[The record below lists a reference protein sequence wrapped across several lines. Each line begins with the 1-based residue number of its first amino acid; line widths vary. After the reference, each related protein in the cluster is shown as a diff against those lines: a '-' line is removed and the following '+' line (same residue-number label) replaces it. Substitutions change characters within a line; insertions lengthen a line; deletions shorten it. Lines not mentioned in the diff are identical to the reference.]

1 LIDLMN
7 ISEAILNGELL
18 NTGKRLTSL
27 ELLGRNK
34 LRANECKSISEAEW
48 PNIKRVDLST

>member
-1 LIDLMN
+1 MN

-18 NTGKRLTSL
+18 NTGKRLFTI

-48 PNIKRVDLST
+48 PNIKRVDLGT